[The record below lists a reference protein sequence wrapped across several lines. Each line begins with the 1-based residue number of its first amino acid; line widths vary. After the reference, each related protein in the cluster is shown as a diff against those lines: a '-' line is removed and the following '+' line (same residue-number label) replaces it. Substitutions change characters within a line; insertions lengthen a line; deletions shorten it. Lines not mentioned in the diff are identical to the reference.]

1 MQSKSK
7 MKMKGTESSEV
18 PLNVAQW
25 QSTVAG
31 EGGSLEASPG
41 AGPQIS
47 MNMGSRESL
56 PPPALGLM
64 MGSIHKP
71 IAEKSSAECKY
82 EMLRAEY
89 RL

>member
-1 MQSKSK
+1 

-18 PLNVAQW
+18 PLNVAQC

-31 EGGSLEASPG
+31 KGGSLDVSAG
-41 AGPQIS
+41 AGPRTP
-47 MNMGSRESL
+47 MNKGSWESL

-64 MGSIHKP
+64 MGSIHRP

-82 EMLRAEY
+82 EMLRAKY